1 MIMALG
7 KRVLLCAAGFS
18 MVLGVGAAAAQA
30 RPTAAQIADRVLAD
44 LREAGGV
51 PGLGAAVW
59 KDGAVVWTGSAGSAD
74 LAAGRPVTSDTIF
87 RLASVS
93 KLITVTAAARLR
105 EQGALDVD
113 APVQSLVPA
122 LNPKWPPLTARQL
135 AAHTA
140 GVPHYQ
146 AVDANRGEVHHA
158 SVGEALKVFKDREL
172 LFAPGSAYNYSSYG
186 YTLLSAEIEAA
197 ARRPF
202 LDYVAAEITPG
213 LAIQADATGRSPQA
227 SVAYEVEG
235 DKVTPAAP
243 HDFSYTWAG
252 GGMGATAPALAT
264 FGGRLLDGRIV
275 SRPTFDWMLVPAVLN
290 DGKPVVERGEAIGFG
305 WRTLKDEDGEAVARH
320 AGVADGARSA
330 LVLYPQRRFAVGLLS
345 NALWASSI
353 EQSAMTMS
361 APFRGSETWGAA
373 RPCPTQ
379 MKAYA
384 GTFDDKPISGTAT
397 FAVENGLCV
406 GVMSVDGPFAKWM
419 NDLPQKDATRLRLVG
434 LDPRG
439 GLARAALVTPAGA
452 YELRPGQAVGAYAAR
467 LGPTRGVSLTFGP

>member
-1 MIMALG
+1 MAFG
-7 KRVLLCAAGFS
+7 KRTLLCTAGFS
-18 MVLGVGAAAAQA
+18 MAVAVGGATAQA
-30 RPTAAQIADRVLAD
+30 PPTATQIADRVLSD

-59 KDGAVVWTGSAGSAD
+59 KDGAVVWSGSAGSAD
-74 LAAGRPVTSDTIF
+74 LAAGKPVTADTIF

-93 KLITVTAAARLR
+93 KLITVTAAAKLR
-105 EQGALDVD
+105 EQGGLDVD
-113 APVQSLVPA
+113 APVQSTLPG
-122 LNPKWPPLTARQL
+122 LNPKWAPLTARQL

-146 AVDANRGEVHHA
+146 AMDANRGEVHHA
-158 SVGEALKVFKDREL
+158 SVGEALKVFKDRDL

-197 ARRPF
+197 AGRPF
-202 LDYVAAEITPG
+202 LDYVAAEVTPG
-213 LAIQADATGRSPQA
+213 LAIQADATGRLPQA

-252 GGMGATAPALAT
+252 GGMSATAPALAI
-264 FGGRLLDGRIV
+264 FGGRLLDGEVV
-275 SRPTFDWMLVPAVLN
+275 SRSTFDWMLVPAVFN
-290 DGKPVVERGEAIGFG
+290 DGKGVVERGEAVGFG
-305 WRTLKDEDGEAVARH
+305 WRTLKDEDGETVARH
-320 AGVADGARSA
+320 AGAADGARSA

-361 APFRGSETWGAA
+361 APFRGTEAWGPP

-379 MKAYA
+379 ARAYT
-384 GTFDDKPISGTAT
+384 GTFDDKPVAGTLA
-397 FAVENGLCV
+397 FAIENGLCV
-406 GVMSVDGPFAKWM
+406 GVMSVDGAFAKWM
-419 NDLPQKDATRLRLVG
+419 NDLPQKDAASVRLVG

-452 YELRPGQAVGAYAAR
+452 YELRPGAAAGAYAAR
-467 LGPTRGVSLTFGP
+467 LGPTRSISLTFAAQ

>member
-1 MIMALG
+1 MRAIQVTMAAGLALAPMG
-7 KRVLLCAAGFS
+7 AGAEPIAPAQISQRVL
-18 MVLGVGAAAAQA
+18 
-30 RPTAAQIADRVLAD
+30 DD
-44 LREAGGV
+44 LRDLGGV

-59 KDGAVVWTGSAGSAD
+59 KDGAVVWSGSSGAAD

-122 LNPKWPPLTARQL
+122 LNPKWPTLTARQL

-146 AVDANRGEVHHA
+146 AVDANRGKVHHA
-158 SVGEALKVFKDREL
+158 SVSEALKVFKDRDL
-172 LFAPGSAYNYSSYG
+172 LFAPGSRYNYSSYG

-213 LAIQADATGRSPQA
+213 LAIWADATGRLKEA

-235 DKVTPAAP
+235 DKVAPAAP

-252 GGMGATAPALAT
+252 GGMSATAPALAA
-264 FGGRLLDGRIV
+264 FGGRLLDGQVV
-275 SRPTFDWMLVPAVLN
+275 SRSTFDWMLVPAVFN

-305 WRTLKDEDGEAVARH
+305 WRTLKDEDGETVARH
-320 AGVADGARSA
+320 AGAADGARSA

-361 APFRGSETWGAA
+361 APFRGAEAWGSM

-379 MKAYA
+379 AKAYA
-384 GTFDDKPISGTAT
+384 GAFDDKPIAGTVSFT
-397 FAVENGLCV
+397 VENGLCV

-419 NDLPQKDATRLRLVG
+419 NDLPQKDATAVRLVG

-452 YELRPGQAVGAYAAR
+452 YELRPATSVGAYVAR
-467 LGPTRGVSLTFGP
+467 LGPTRSVSLTFAAQ